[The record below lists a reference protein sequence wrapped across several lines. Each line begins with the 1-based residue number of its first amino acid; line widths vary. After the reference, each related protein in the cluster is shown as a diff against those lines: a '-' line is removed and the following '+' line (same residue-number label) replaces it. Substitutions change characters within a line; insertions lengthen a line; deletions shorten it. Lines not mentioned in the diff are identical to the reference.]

1 MRHFNWYITKN
12 LLGTLLLAM
21 GILAFVM
28 LSVHFFRA
36 FSMLASGVSPLL
48 LGKILLYLFPDI
60 LRYVLPLSLLVAT
73 VLVYS
78 RMSADNEI
86 TAMKASGISI
96 WQMVAPGVLLSVILC
111 ILSLWLGL
119 FVSPELRYKSE
130 QLRWQALSTTPLALI
145 EPGSVTRLSDTA
157 SIRVG
162 TKDDNGVLYDV
173 HYLELDSK
181 NRRVRDITAATGILS
196 IDAEDGSIKLILHD
210 FTFTDNV
217 VHTETDT
224 SANASNDQHKS
235 VSDGG
240 FLSAKSITIPIHYAS
255 MQDKKPLVRKNK
267 MMPAL
272 MLLGDTA
279 WLISHNEPVTK
290 NWMEFHHRLALGF
303 SPLAFMLLGI
313 PFGIRNK
320 RSGNS
325 SGLLIC
331 VVLALVFYGF
341 SLLSGSLVNHP
352 ALHPEY
358 IIWLPNILYQ
368 LGGLFIL
375 AKLNK

>member
-1 MRHFNWYITKN
+1 MFHFNWYITKN
-12 LLGTLLLAM
+12 LLATLLLAM

-145 EPGSVTRLSDTA
+145 EPGSVTRLSAYA

-162 TKDDNGVLYDV
+162 AKDENGVLYDV
-173 HYLELDSK
+173 HYLELDAK
-181 NRRVRDITAATGILS
+181 NGRLRDITAATGILS

-210 FTFTDNV
+210 FTFADNIV
-217 VHTETDT
+217 NT
-224 SANASNDQHKS
+224 ANASNEQHKS
-235 VSDGG
+235 ASDGS

-279 WLISHNEPVTK
+279 WLISHDEPVTK

-331 VVLALVFYGF
+331 IVLALIFYGF

-358 IIWLPNILYQ
+358 IIWLPNIIYQ
-368 LGGLFIL
+368 LGGLAIL
-375 AKLNK
+375 AKLNS